1 MERLTRLCQD
11 TENGTYSPYTAG
23 VYNGIYPNCTLGK
36 VVERLAYYEDLEE
49 DGRLIILDVEDVCP
63 CANCNVGWISIPS
76 EGVRGCEETCV
87 RLKQYNEK
95 LYKK

>member
-23 VYNGIYPNCTLGK
+23 DYNGIYPNCTLGK
-36 VVERLAYYEDLEE
+36 VVKRLAYYEDLEE
-49 DGRLIILDVEDVCP
+49 NGRLIILDAEDACP
-63 CANCNVGWISIPS
+63 CGNCTVGWISISS
-76 EGVRGCEETCV
+76 EGTHGCEETCV

-95 LYKK
+95 YSI